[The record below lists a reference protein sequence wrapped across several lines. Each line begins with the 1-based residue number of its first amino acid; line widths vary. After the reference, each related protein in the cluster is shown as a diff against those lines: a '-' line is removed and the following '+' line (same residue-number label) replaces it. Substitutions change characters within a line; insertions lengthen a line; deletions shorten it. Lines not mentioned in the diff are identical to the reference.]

1 MSNEPQ
7 ATQDAVRE
15 DFARVSADFR
25 RLLDQASTDD
35 LRRKTAGTRW
45 TNEEL
50 LFHMLFGYLVVRSL
64 LPLVRLFSRL
74 PAGAGRTYSRALD
87 ATTKSFDQINYLGPV
102 LGSRI
107 LNRRRMATR
116 MDRTLAA
123 IQRQCDRETA
133 DSLTDAMHFP
143 TRWDPFFRDR
153 MTLAD
158 VYRYPTRHY
167 DFHRDQL
174 TLDGH

>member
-1 MSNEPQ
+1 MPNQPQ
-7 ATQDAVRE
+7 ATQEAVRE

-25 RLLDQASTDD
+25 RLLDQAGSDD

-50 LFHMLFGYLVVRSL
+50 LFHMLFGYLIVRSL

-74 PAGAGRTYSRALD
+74 PAGAGRTYARALD
-87 ATTKSFDQINYLGPV
+87 ATTRPFDQINYLGPV

-107 LNRRRMATR
+107 LDHRRMAALL
-116 MDRTLAA
+116 DRTLAA
-123 IQRQCDRETA
+123 IQRQCEGETA
-133 DSLTDAMHFP
+133 DSLAAAMHFP
-143 TRWDPFFRDR
+143 TRWDPLFRDR
-153 MTLAD
+153 MSLAD
-158 VYRYPTRHY
+158 LYRYPTRHY

-174 TLDGH
+174 TLGNH